1 MLRHITRVIAASER
15 CEDLVFVR
23 EHELG
28 LWVVVLDGAGGMS
41 GGLRAVELAAALLGT
56 VPSAPTPATLVALL
70 SEVDDAL
77 DRDRGA
83 GETTAVV
90 AWVSANHIAGASAG
104 DSSLL
109 LVSNTGEQ
117 DLTANQQRAR
127 HPHWILCC
135 TEHPVPD
142 SRRHRWSLSPCAL
155 WQPGECGV
163 RSRAGLGR
171 ESSVGIAAPEERCLR
186 GRRGFRPA
194 GRGWSERRH
203 LPALLADWL
212 GEPVRDVTP

>member
-56 VPSAPTPATLVALL
+56 VPSAPSPATLVTLL

-90 AWVSANHIAGASAG
+90 AWVSANPIVGASAG

-109 LVSNTGEQ
+109 LVSDTGEQ
-117 DLTANQQRAR
+117 DFTANQHQKRRLGSGRAI
-127 HPHWILCC
+127 PIGF
-135 TEHPVPD
+135 
-142 SRRHRWSLSPCAL
+142 S
-155 WQPGECGV
+155 
-163 RSRAGLGR
+163 
-171 ESSVGIAAPEERCLR
+171 AAPSPPFRILAGTDGLFRHAPHGHLVSAARDPALDSAASRLLELPRLKS
-186 GRRGFRPA
+186 GGYADDVGFVLMAVP
-194 GRGWSERRH
+194 GGWSG
-203 LPALLADWL
+203 ALQSAK
-212 GEPVRDVTP
+212 R